1 LSDGIITAPLRTSV
15 SMVFFVV
22 CLLGGLV
29 YQVANF
35 ENCNHWQQADKQEEE
50 NKEQPE

>member
-1 LSDGIITAPLRTSV
+1 LSDGSITAPLRTSV

-22 CLLGGLV
+22 CLVGGFV
-29 YQVANF
+29 YQIADF
-35 ENCNHWQQADKQEEE
+35 EYRDHWQQADEQEEE